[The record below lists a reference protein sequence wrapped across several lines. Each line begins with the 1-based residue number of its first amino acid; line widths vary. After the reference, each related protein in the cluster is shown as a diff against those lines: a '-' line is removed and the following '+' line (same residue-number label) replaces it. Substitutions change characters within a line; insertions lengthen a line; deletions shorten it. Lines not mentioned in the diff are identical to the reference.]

1 MRKVSL
7 YLESVNGNQE
17 LTLENEISFG
27 RTNLAQVVV
36 NDDSLSRL
44 HATIFR
50 EGQQIWIADEN
61 STNGVFVNGERIQ
74 NEKLLNN
81 KDEIRLGNDTRIFI
95 EITEEVISK
104 LETSQ
109 QPTKIKQTTQKQTK
123 VSEKKP
129 FPILLII
136 SVCSIFLIVFA
147 AFIAILLLQTVQDK
161 PNDSNVKATPV
172 IRSTEAIPRRIID
185 PLGNENQED
194 LADLID
200 LLDSDV
206 EDAVQSVEDFA
217 EVASTTTS
225 ESNPNKTSDLNV
237 PISVWQKQRDIA
249 LANRNEPTGN
259 DPPGTDVPVELR
271 GDGVIK
277 QKAKLRELL
286 AENYQQPMDFAELA
300 QKRLNKELVEMP
312 MATDTYLLD
321 VGGSASEG
329 EFQSFSFDTGT
340 SIIAQGTPKFQA
352 IQQLANNFDGQKYD
366 LNNPRDRK
374 QIRIRLLRMFHPRA
388 RPILEKLA
396 KAYYDE
402 FKRPLR
408 VTSLT
413 RSMDYQISLN
423 KINPNSFMVRGKG
436 SLPPHTS
443 GCAFDLARKHMT
455 AKEQNFVMKKL
466 AEMERANELDAL
478 REGNANACFHVF
490 IYDDGKPPK
499 M

>member
-1 MRKVSL
+1 MQKVL
-7 YLESVNGNQE
+7 LHLESHNDNRQI
-17 LTLENEISFG
+17 TLEKEISFG
-27 RTNLAQVVV
+27 RTNLANVVV
-36 NDDSLSRL
+36 EDSSLSRV
-44 HATIFR
+44 HATIFC
-50 EGQQIWIADEN
+50 EGDQIWIADEN
-61 STNGVFVNGERIQ
+61 STNGTFVNGERVEH
-74 NEKLLNN
+74 EKLLHN
-81 KDEIRLGNDTRIFI
+81 KDEIRLGNDTRIYV
-95 EITEEVISK
+95 EIVEIQEEK
-104 LETSQ
+104 AKTSQ
-109 QPTKIKQTTQKQTK
+109 PKKVEKIKESKTETKQQKLPMF
-123 VSEKKP
+123 VVLSI
-129 FPILLII
+129 FSMFLII
-136 SVCSIFLIVFA
+136 IIAVA
-147 AFIAILLLQTVQDK
+147 AILLL
-161 PNDSNVKATPV
+161 
-172 IRSTEAIPRRIID
+172 RSTEENANNSKTKPTPTIRSEETIPRRVID
-185 PLGNENQED
+185 PLGNEEQED
-194 LADLID
+194 LADLIEM
-200 LLDSDV
+200 LDADV
-206 EDAVQSVEDFA
+206 EDVVQNADDFG
-217 EVASTTTS
+217 EVASTS
-225 ESNPNKTSDLNV
+225 SDDKSVKPSDLNV
-237 PISVWQKQRDIA
+237 PISFWKQQRDIA
-249 LANRNEPTGN
+249 MASRGIEPIGN
-259 DPPGTDVPVELR
+259 DPPGTDVPIELR

-277 QKAKLRELL
+277 QKAKLREML

-300 QKRLNKELVEMP
+300 QKRLDKELVELP
-312 MATDTYLLD
+312 MATETYLLD

-329 EFQSFSFDTGT
+329 EFQSFSFETGT
-340 SIIAQGTPKFQA
+340 SIIEQNMPKFQK
-352 IQQLANNFDGQKYD
+352 IQQLAGNFDGQKYD

-388 RPILEKLA
+388 RPILERLA

-466 AEMERANELDAL
+466 AEMEREGVLDAL